1 MLPRTLW
8 GRDASSRLAPETHH
22 PSSVPLFRAFPVA
35 MQLFK
40 ANEDLPNAKRK
51 APYPQDYD
59 FDQHL
64 AVPAAIPIPPNQRLL
79 VGLAG
84 SPAAGKSSFAHRLL
98 TNIREHEPTVAL
110 LVGLDGWH
118 LTRAA
123 LDLMPDPA
131 LAHERRGAHW
141 TFDADGYVAFITAL
155 RAPLQPDMKPIMAPT
170 FSHSIKDPAFDAIR
184 VEEHHRLVIV
194 EGLYPFLS
202 IEPWV
207 EAAKLLDERWFI
219 RAAKLLDE
227 RWFIR
232 VDEEEAANRLTKR
245 HVETGICPDAEEAG
259 KRAEGND
266 LPNGRFIVENM
277 LEPTKYI
284 DSIEDPIMAHELDA

>member
-1 MLPRTLW
+1 M
-8 GRDASSRLAPETHH
+8 DAIAASLALELVQKLRQT
-22 PSSVPLFRAFPVA
+22 
-35 MQLFK
+35 
-40 ANEDLPNAKRK
+40 
-51 APYPQDYD
+51 
-59 FDQHL
+59 
-64 AVPAAIPIPPNQRLL
+64 PPNQRLL

-155 RAPLQPDMKPIMAPT
+155 RAPLQPDMNPIMAPT

-219 RAAKLLDE
+219 R
-227 RWFIR
+227 

-245 HVETGICPDAEEAG
+245 HVETGICPDAEEAR

-266 LPNGRFIVENM
+266 LPNVFLVENM
-277 LEPTKYI
+277 LA
-284 DSIEDPIMAHELDA
+284 DHHSIGDPLLARELDS